1 MSFMTAFAG
10 IVYPDALQ
18 TSDIVEL
25 MLKPM
30 QHRADEFK
38 QVISFRNMQLGIIG
52 KPLITNHKK
61 DLHLALDGSLTSI
74 KGLEAEFN
82 ECPPADRGQLLLK
95 AYELY
100 GSTFLE
106 KVDGDFALALLDQK
120 QGTMILARD
129 RIGKKPLYWCHEKNF
144 FLFGSE
150 LKALISSGIVPQTP
164 STEAIATYLYFGYSP
179 QDLTPVKE
187 VNKLLP
193 SHYLHFSSQQ
203 GVQITPYWSYSSLFA
218 KRLHT
223 HKSEVLKTLNHL
235 LEISVESMLPEGQ
248 TGCFVSG
255 GLGSATIAYYLSRD
269 RSPED
274 LKAFSV
280 AFEGQNEEDL
290 LAAESA
296 CTSLGI
302 PQRTSVINEESFLR
316 EFPKIVWMLDEPVGD
331 PNVLATWKLTD
342 MASAFA
348 PTVFSGMGSDELLAV
363 HSRYS
368 LAERDPAYMSRLM
381 LLPRPVI
388 QKILIPFLK
397 VFYPEAAFNVLRT
410 MRTNPWQFEFLRHN
424 ALFNESTLKD
434 AAPRLS
440 NCFDPDTFI
449 HKFHHISR
457 IHSNVSSFLY
467 FDVKT
472 RLPDCFMLQY
482 ERLTRAHK
490 LCWKTPFLYTPL
502 VEYAAQLPEPESM
515 QEKETASY
523 LKPLLLDVFS
533 DAFINRPK
541 KTRKQLLSSWVENPE
556 VAAVFQL
563 LESGTLVDTGL
574 ISASWI
580 ASKLQSTEAMT
591 QAFPQLFAIMTL
603 EVWFRL
609 FMNKQPGSVAPDISL
624 KELLQNR

>member
-1 MSFMTAFAG
+1 MTAFAG

-18 TSDIVEL
+18 TSDIVEW

-38 QVISFRNMQLGIIG
+38 QIISFRNMQLGVIG

-61 DLHLALDGSLTSI
+61 DIYLALDGSITSI
-74 KGLEAEFN
+74 KGLEQEFAETD
-82 ECPPADRGQLLLK
+82 PSQRGQLLLK

-100 GSTFLE
+100 GASFLE
-106 KVDGDFALALLDQK
+106 KVDGDFAFALLDQRL
-120 QGTMILARD
+120 GIMILARD
-129 RIGKKPLYWCHEKNF
+129 RIGKKPLYWCQEKNF

-150 LKALISSGIVPQTP
+150 LKALIASGIVPQTP
-164 STEAIATYLYFGYSP
+164 SKEAIATYLYFGYSP
-179 QDLTPVKE
+179 QDLTPIKE
-187 VNKLLP
+187 VNKLIP

-203 GVQITPYWSYSSLFA
+203 GVQISPYWSYSSLFA
-218 KRLHT
+218 NRIHT

-235 LEISVESMLPEGQ
+235 LEKSVESMLPEGP

-255 GLGSATIAYYLSRD
+255 GLGSATIAYYLSRYKSRD
-269 RSPED
+269 D

-280 AFEGQNEEDL
+280 AFEDGNEEDL

-296 CTSLGI
+296 CSSIGI
-302 PQRTSVINEESFLR
+302 NQRASVINQELFLK

-342 MASAFA
+342 LASSFA
-348 PTVFSGMGSDELLAV
+348 PNVFSGMGSDELLAV

-381 LLPRPVI
+381 LLPRPII

-397 VFYPEAAFNVLRT
+397 VFYPDAAYNVLRT

-424 ALFNESTLKD
+424 ALFNESMLKD

-440 NCFDPDTFI
+440 HCFDPDTFL

-490 LCWKTPFLYTPL
+490 LSWSTPFLYRPL
-502 VEYAAQLPEPESM
+502 IEYAAQLPEPESM
-515 QEKETASY
+515 LEKEAASY
-523 LKPLLLDVFS
+523 LKPLLRDVFS
-533 DAFINRPK
+533 EAFINRPK
-541 KTRKQLLSSWVENPE
+541 KTRKNLLSSWIEDPE
-556 VAAVFQL
+556 VAEVFKL
-563 LESGTLVDTGL
+563 LEGGTLVDTGL
-574 ISASWI
+574 ISPSWLE
-580 ASKLQSTEAMT
+580 SNLKNSGAMAA
-591 QAFPQLFAIMTL
+591 AFPQLYAFMTL

-609 FMNKQPGSVAPDISL
+609 FMNKLPGSSAPDITL